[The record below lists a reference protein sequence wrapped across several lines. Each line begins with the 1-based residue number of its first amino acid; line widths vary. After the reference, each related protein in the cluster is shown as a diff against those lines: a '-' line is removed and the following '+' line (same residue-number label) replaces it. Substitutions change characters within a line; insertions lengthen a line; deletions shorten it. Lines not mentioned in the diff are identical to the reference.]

1 MLDGH
6 RIATSEYK
14 LVCAFC
20 LFECVSSESASK
32 MYSNGHPNPQFHPD
46 HPSAN
51 CKKDLRRINLQRLAE
66 FESENSKLSN
76 LIRQKNEA
84 LNLMGKRFNELGHA
98 INKSLSLCGDAELR
112 DLLTGAKRIFNLRRK
127 QQVKLVNAELKRMER
142 QLGEQ
147 TQYVARFTQLRR
159 ELEKK
164 RNFWNEHRVSDKLR
178 NGFNV
183 ESDLVPYPNSEEL
196 SGIYTCQRC
205 RSAVT
210 IFEVLPKPADYKHR
224 SPCVRISPHINPSS
238 EECCMNSLC
247 QLTQRDLRSLSS
259 NVNLD
264 SNSIDLRR
272 TRDEVR
278 AGEPG

>member
-46 HPSAN
+46 HPSAS
-51 CKKDLRRINLQRLAE
+51 CKKDLRRINLQRLAD
-66 FESENSKLSN
+66 FESENANLSI

-84 LNLMGKRFNELGHA
+84 LNLMEKRFNELGHA
-98 INKSLSLCGDAELR
+98 INKSLSLCGDVELR
-112 DLLTGAKRIFNLRRK
+112 NLLTEAKRIFNLRRK
-127 QQVKLVNAELKRMER
+127 QQFKLVNAELIRIQR
-142 QLGEQ
+142 QLDEQ
-147 TQYVARFTQLRR
+147 KQYVTRFTQLRR
-159 ELEKK
+159 ELKK
-164 RNFWNEHRVSDKLR
+164 RQNFWNVHRVSNKLR
-178 NGFNV
+178 HRFNV

-196 SGIYTCQRC
+196 SASYICQRC
-205 RSAVT
+205 ESAVT
-210 IFEVLPKPADYKHR
+210 IFEVSKPADYKHS
-224 SPCVRISPHINPSS
+224 SPCVLISPHVNPSS
-238 EECCMNSLC
+238 EKCCLNSLC
-247 QLTQRDLRSLSS
+247 QLTQDDLRSLSS
-259 NVNLD
+259 NVDID

-272 TRDEVR
+272 PRDEGR